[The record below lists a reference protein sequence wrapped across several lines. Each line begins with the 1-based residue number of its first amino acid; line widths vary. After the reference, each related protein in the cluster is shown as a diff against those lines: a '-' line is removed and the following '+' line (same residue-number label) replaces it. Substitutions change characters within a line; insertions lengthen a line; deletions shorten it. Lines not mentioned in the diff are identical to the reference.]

1 MTLQFTTVIAGLMGL
16 AAGSFLNVCV
26 SRWPDDKSVIK
37 PASHCP
43 SCKRPLKWWENI
55 PLLSWL
61 ALRGRCRTCR
71 AWIGWRHPIIELA
84 VGGLWAFTAWR
95 TLASTDQGTFAT
107 LSYTAIL
114 NGIALMI
121 FEWLLV
127 GLAAF
132 DAECL
137 WLPDRLIIPGIFL
150 GLFLSVA
157 RPALDT
163 YYVSGDYADWQHRT
177 GVSIAR
183 WFLGIVI
190 AAGLMLAIRYLYR
203 MIRGRD
209 GMGAGDVKLMAML
222 GGWLGASDL
231 KLALLA
237 FVIGIVTAAAY
248 ALILVASP
256 AMRGGSK
263 SWLEEKLPFGTFLS
277 LGGIVSG
284 LWGVPI
290 VTAYMTWAGSQ

>member
-1 MTLQFTTVIAGLMGL
+1 MTLVYAMVIAGLSGL

-26 SRWPDDKSVIK
+26 SRWPDEKSVIK
-37 PASHCP
+37 PGSHCQ
-43 SCKRPLKWWENI
+43 SCQRPLSWWENV

-61 ALRGRCRTCR
+61 ALRGRCRTCH
-71 AWIGWRHPIIELA
+71 AGIGLRHPVVELA
-84 VGGLWAFTAWR
+84 VGALWTFTVWH
-95 TLASTDQGTFAT
+95 TLTSTDQGSFVA

-114 NGIALMI
+114 DGIALMI

-137 WLPDRLIIPGIFL
+137 WLPDKLIFPGVLL
-150 GLFLSVA
+150 GLLLSLA
-157 RPALDT
+157 HPALDT
-163 YYVSGDYADWQHRT
+163 YYYSGDFADWKHRT

-183 WFLGIVI
+183 WFLGVVI
-190 AAGLMLAIRYLYR
+190 ATGLMLVIRYAYR
-203 MIRGRD
+203 LIRSKD

-237 FVIGIVTAAAY
+237 FAIGVLTAMAY
-248 ALILVASP
+248 ALILVAIP

-263 SWLEEKLPFGTFLS
+263 SWLEEKLPFGTFLCV
-277 LGGIVSG
+277 GGIVVG
-284 LWGVPI
+284 LWGMPMLGV
-290 VTAYMTWAGSQ
+290 YMTWAGSQ